1 MAAEHD
7 LDNLRL
13 EELGPGRP
21 AMETLFEL
29 EALMLTGM
37 CLDLSSLA
45 ARLREQVC
53 EASGVGPRG
62 WQCGGWA
69 DSGTCWVQPPE
80 ACLQLPAGQLSC
92 APPCAAHLQIHPR
105 GVQLQLLP
113 LSAPP
118 EARPLVDTLVMS
130 NLGYFQLKSG
140 PGLWKLKLAPGG
152 LPLLLACS

>member
-1 MAAEHD
+1 MWAPGAGNAGDGRTAAHAGSS
-7 LDNLRL
+7 RL
-13 EELGPGRP
+13 RP
-21 AMETLFEL
+21 ACN
-29 EALMLTGM
+29 G
-37 CLDLSSLA
+37 
-45 ARLREQVC
+45 
-53 EASGVGPRG
+53 
-62 WQCGGWA
+62 
-69 DSGTCWVQPPE
+69 
-80 ACLQLPAGQLSC
+80 LQLPAGQLSC